1 MTNSPTET
9 DIPAWVGL
17 AAGAGIL
24 LLAVAMFGFDKPPV
38 WLAIPAIALLG
49 AASIGGMA
57 HGWFVGLQPRA
68 RAAAPATSVGLVGS
82 QVRVGG
88 SVFTVL
94 DDSAVAGDGRR
105 CSVVARDAAGRVELL
120 YVGFDRSGVV
130 CEARVDGGD
139 WAPASVIG

>member
-1 MTNSPTET
+1 MTTNTT
-9 DIPAWVGL
+9 DDIPAWIPL
-17 AAGAGIL
+17 CASAGIVGFIAWRITEVDAIAIGAMVL
-24 LLAVAMFGFDKPPV
+24 LGIAAVAAM
-38 WLAIPAIALLG
+38 
-49 AASIGGMA
+49 SR
-57 HGWFVGLQPRA
+57 GWFVGLQPRD
-68 RAAAPATSVGLVGS
+68 RAAAPAQPIGLVGS
-82 QVRVGG
+82 RISVGG